1 MNVKTVGVDLAKNIF
16 QIHAVDAQG
25 KVVLKKKVTRDR
37 LLTSLANVGPA
48 LVGMEA
54 CAGAHYWAKEI
65 EKLGH
70 TVRIMNPTFVAPY
83 IKNQKNDA
91 NDAEGICEAVSRPN
105 MRFVPVKSF
114 EQQDMQGLHR
124 VREQLIKQRTAMA
137 NQIRGLLGEYGYVI
151 PKGIRYVDKRLSD
164 ILADPACRLTETGHW
179 MFSDLLQRLREGQ
192 EHIQSIEAKI
202 REAFV
207 ANDSCQVLDAV
218 KGIGVL
224 IATAVVS
231 AIGNAKE
238 FKNGRQFAAWL
249 GLVPKQN
256 SSGGKTRLQGI
267 TKQGN
272 NYLRRLFVHGARST
286 LYWAKEGKTPLSQ
299 WLIELERRVG
309 TNRAVV
315 ALANK
320 NARIAWA
327 LLAKGE
333 KFDPEKAY
341 GFGK

>member
-1 MNVKTVGVDLAKNIF
+1 MNIKTVGVDLAKNFF
-16 QIHAVDAQG
+16 QIHGVDAQG
-25 KVVLKKKVTRDR
+25 KVVLKKKVTRDK
-37 LLTSLANVGPA
+37 LLGTLANIGPA
-48 LVGMEA
+48 VVGMEA

-70 TVRIMNPTFVAPY
+70 TVKIMNPLFVAPY

-105 MRFVPVKSF
+105 MRFVPIKSF
-114 EQQDMQGLHR
+114 EQQDMQSLHR
-124 VREQLIKQRTAMA
+124 IREQLIKQRTALG

-151 PKGIRYVDKRLSD
+151 PQGRHHICKRLPE
-164 ILADPACRLTETGHW
+164 ILEDPSCRLTEMGRW
-179 MFSDLLQRLREGQ
+179 MFSGMMEQLEQIQ
-192 EHIQSIEAKI
+192 ERIETIENKI
-202 REAFV
+202 KVAFV
-207 ANDSCQVLDAV
+207 ANEACQGLNAI

-224 IATAVVS
+224 TATAIVS
-231 AIGNAKE
+231 AVGNAKE

-256 SSGGKTRLQGI
+256 SSGGKTRLLGI
-267 TKQGN
+267 TKHGN
-272 NYLRRLFVHGARST
+272 EYIRRLLVHGARSA
-286 LYWAKEGKTPLSQ
+286 LHWSKDGKTPLSR
-299 WLIELERRVG
+299 WLIELEHRAG

-333 KFDPEKAY
+333 PFNPELAY
-341 GFGK
+341 QSN